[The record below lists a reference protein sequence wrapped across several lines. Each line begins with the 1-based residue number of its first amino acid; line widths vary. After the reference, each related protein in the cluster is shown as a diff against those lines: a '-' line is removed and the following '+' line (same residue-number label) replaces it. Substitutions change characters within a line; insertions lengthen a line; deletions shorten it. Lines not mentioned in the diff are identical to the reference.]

1 MQANHHT
8 MQNKNSFK
16 LYGAVLLSMVFFA
29 LSFVWFK
36 VANVSYGPL
45 TIVLFRL
52 AISSILLFPIT
63 KLMKRLVLPNKKDLK
78 FLLLLALF
86 EPFLYFMSESYGLQY
101 ISSTVGAVLIAT
113 IPVVTPF
120 ATFIF
125 YKEKITIRNIAG
137 IIISFLGVSIVVY
150 EIGTG
155 LTASPIGI
163 LLQFM
168 AVLSAVGYSI
178 VLYKISSR
186 MNNLSIILF
195 QNVFGAL
202 YFLPFWFFIERN
214 RFMTTPFDRE
224 GFVAIIYL
232 AIFASTLAFVLYTYS
247 IRFLGITKTSM
258 FTNTIPVFTAL
269 FAWMILGDHISVQKI
284 LGIMVVISGL
294 FFAQLKWKKRYK
306 GPDPIPRM

>member
-1 MQANHHT
+1 MHKQPV
-8 MQNKNSFK
+8 FK
-16 LYGAVLLSMVFFA
+16 IYVAVILSMVCFA

-52 AISSILLFPIT
+52 VISSLLLYPFI
-63 KLMKRLVLPNKKDLK
+63 KLSKRLVLPGKKDLK

-86 EPFLYFMSESYGLQY
+86 EPFLYFMGESYGLQY
-101 ISSTVGAVLIAT
+101 MSSTVGAVLIAT

-120 ATFIF
+120 ATYLF
-125 YKEKITIRNIAG
+125 YKEKITFRNFAG
-137 IIISFLGVSIVVY
+137 IVISFLGVTIVVY

-155 LTASPIGI
+155 LTAAPIGI
-163 LLQFM
+163 ILQFM
-168 AVLSAVGYSI
+168 AVLAAVGYSI
-178 VLYKISSR
+178 VLYKISSK

-202 YFLPFWFFIERN
+202 YFLPFWFFIERE
-214 RFMTTPFDRE
+214 RFLNTSFDRE
-224 GFVAIIYL
+224 GFVSIIYL
-232 AIFASTLAFVLYTYS
+232 AIFASTLAFIFYTYS
-247 IRFLGITKTSM
+247 IRHLGITKTSM

-269 FAWMILGDHISVQKI
+269 FAWMILGDHITVQKMA
-284 LGIMVVISGL
+284 GIAVVIGGL
-294 FFAQLKWKKRYK
+294 FLAQLKWKKRYK